1 VTRLG
6 RVALLVAVTFVV
18 VWMGGRLYRQTVTEE
33 PTAAEAPAAA
43 VPTPAVPPPAAPA
56 PPQEPVVAQGRLSDG
71 EKSVTALFR
80 AAAPSVAYITTEARR
95 FDPLAGV
102 ELARGAGSGFVWDT
116 AGHIVTNYHVIEGAD
131 TVYVQLDVGEPIPA
145 RVIGGA
151 PDYDIAVV
159 RLQQVPR
166 GLRPLPVG
174 ESKALQ
180 VGQST
185 FAIGNPFGL
194 TRTLTTGIVSALER
208 RLPTAHG
215 REVRGVIQT
224 DAAINPG
231 NSGGP
236 LLDSSGRLIGVNSA
250 IYSESGTSAGI
261 GFAIPVDLVKRV
273 VPQIIKTGRAP
284 RPGIGIAAAD
294 ERIASQLGVQGVM
307 VLGIA
312 RGSPAERAG
321 IRPWN
326 LQRRRV
332 GDVIV
337 AMDGKPVKTLSDFA
351 ALLDDVGV
359 DREVTLTVRRGDEQR
374 EVKART
380 IDLQD

>member
-1 VTRLG
+1 MTRIAK
-6 RVALLVAVTFVV
+6 VVLLTAVVFVV
-18 VWMGGRLYRQTVTEE
+18 VWMGARLYRQAANDE
-33 PTAAEAPAAA
+33 PATAAAPAA
-43 VPTPAVPPPAAPA
+43 VAPA
-56 PPQEPVVAQGRLSDG
+56 PPAQEPPVVAQGRLSDW
-71 EKSVTALFR
+71 EKSVTGLFK

-95 FDPLAGV
+95 FDPLSGV
-102 ELARGAGSGFVWDT
+102 ELAQGAGSGFVWDT
-116 AGHIVTNYHVIEGAD
+116 DGHIVTNFHVIEDAD
-131 TVYVQLDVGEPIPA
+131 TVYVQLDVGDPIPA
-145 RVIGGA
+145 KVIGGS

-159 RLQQVPR
+159 RLSEVPK

-174 ESKALQ
+174 DSKTLQ

-194 TRTLTTGIVSALER
+194 SRTLTTGIVSALER
-208 RLPTAHG
+208 RLPTSRG

-273 VPQIIKTGRAP
+273 VPEIIRTGRAP

-307 VLGIA
+307 VLGVA
-312 RGSPAERAG
+312 RGSPAQKAG
-321 IRPWN
+321 IQPWD
-326 LQRRRV
+326 LRRRRV

-337 AMDGKPVKTLSDFA
+337 ALDGKPVATLSDFA
-351 ALLDDVGV
+351 AMLDDVGIGK
-359 DREVTLTVRRGDEQR
+359 EVTLTVRRGDDER

>member
-1 VTRLG
+1 MTRLG
-6 RVALLVAVTFVV
+6 RIALLSVVVLVV
-18 VWMGGRLYRQTVTEE
+18 VWMGGRLYRQVATEE
-33 PTAAEAPAAA
+33 PAAPPAA
-43 VPTPAVPPPAAPA
+43 TTAAPA
-56 PPQEPVVAQGRLSDG
+56 PEAPAIAQGRLSDW
-71 EKSVTALFR
+71 EKSVTGLFR

-95 FDPLAGV
+95 FDPLSGV

-116 AGHIVTNYHVIEGAD
+116 AGHIVTNFHVIEDAD
-131 TVYVQLDVGEPIPA
+131 TVYVQLDVGDPIPA
-145 RVIGGA
+145 KVIGGS

-159 RLQQVPR
+159 RLSEVPK

-174 ESKALQ
+174 DSKSLE

-194 TRTLTTGIVSALER
+194 SRTLTTGIVSALER
-208 RLPTAHG
+208 RLPTSHG

-236 LLDSSGRLIGVNSA
+236 LLDSAGRLIGVNSA

-307 VLGIA
+307 VLGVA
-312 RGSPAERAG
+312 RGSPAQRAG
-321 IRPWN
+321 IRPWD
-326 LQRRRV
+326 LRRKRV

-337 AMDGKPVKTLSDFA
+337 ALDGKPVATLSDFA

-359 DREVTLTVRRGDEQR
+359 DKEVTLTVRRDDDERQ
-374 EVKART
+374 VKTRT